1 MKPEHEQYE
10 KLRILLQ
17 HEPLEDEKIKL
28 REQIKQLEELYPY
41 IVDTTEQ
48 RTDE

>member
-17 HEPLEDEKIKL
+17 HEPVEEEKEKL
-28 REQIKQLEELYPY
+28 RQQIAALEEQYPY
-41 IVDTTEQ
+41 IKDDTE
-48 RTDE
+48 R

>member
-17 HEPLEDEKIKL
+17 HEVVEEQKEKL
-28 REQIKQLEELYPY
+28 RQQIRELEEKYPY
-41 IVDTTEQ
+41 IKDDTEQ
-48 RTDE
+48 

>member
-17 HEPLEDEKIKL
+17 HEEVEEEKEKL
-28 REQIKQLEELYPY
+28 RQQISELKEHYPY
-41 IVDTTEQ
+41 IKDDIEQ
-48 RTDE
+48 